1 MVKGIGVDTVSVNRI
16 RVVMERHDKTAL
28 KRLFTEAELAASE
41 NKNDPAEYLAAR
53 FAVKEAVYKAV
64 AGLTQKGDFDMRLV
78 SSLNERDGRPYVVIT
93 DDLKRVLDEAGVSVL
108 HLSITTEASLATAFV
123 VAEG

>member
-16 RVVMERHDKTAL
+16 RAVMERHDKTAL

-78 SSLNERDGRPYVVIT
+78 SSLNESDGRPYVVIT

>member
-16 RVVMERHDKTAL
+16 RAVMERHDKTAL

>member
-16 RVVMERHDKTAL
+16 RAVMERHDRAAL

-78 SSLNERDGRPYVVIT
+78 SSLNESDGRPYVVIT
-93 DDLKRVLDEAGVSVL
+93 DELKRVLDEAGVSVL